1 MNRQELMGI
10 FNKQPRIGSLATA
23 NAHGDANVAVF
34 GSPQMIDENTVVMG
48 IGENGSFRNLKE
60 NPKAA
65 FIVMEPG
72 ETVMDWKGVR
82 VYLEAVDIETGG
94 GFFDQIRD
102 NIEKAAGK
110 QAAQMIHAAIRFNIT
125 EVRPLVDL
133 G

>member
-48 IGENGSFRNLKE
+48 IGENRSFRNLKE
-60 NPKAA
+60 NPRAA